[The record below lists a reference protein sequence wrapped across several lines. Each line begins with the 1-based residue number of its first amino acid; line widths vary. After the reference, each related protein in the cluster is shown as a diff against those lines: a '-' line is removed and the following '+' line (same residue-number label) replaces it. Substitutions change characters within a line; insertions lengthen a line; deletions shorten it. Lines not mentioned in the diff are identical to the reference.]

1 MADALFEFLLGK
13 LDSLIQKEVG
23 LIWGVD
29 REMKRLQSLLSTI
42 QAVLEDAEEKQLK
55 EKALRDWLRKL
66 KAAAYKVD
74 DILDECATEAA
85 LLESNGQNSSL
96 TNKVP
101 TSFFSSLRPRNIL
114 FRRKIG
120 SRMRDIRKRLD
131 EIAEERSKFHLIEGG
146 AERRSDVIAN
156 RQTGSILT
164 QSQVYGRVEDKE
176 RIVECLVEK
185 VSGFDGVSVYPIIG
199 LGGLGKT
206 TLAQTV
212 FNDERIE
219 SHFELRIW
227 VCVSEDF
234 SVRRIIKA
242 IIESAT
248 GAPCADLDLDPL
260 QKRLRNILNEKRYL
274 LVLDDV
280 WNEDPEKWDSLKY
293 VLACGSRGASIIV
306 TTRITTVASFMGT
319 MPLHQLSGLTEDD
332 CWSLFKER
340 AFGHETEERPNLVEL
355 GKKIVKKCG
364 GVPLAVKSLGS
375 MMSYRRDE
383 SQWLSV
389 VESEL
394 WNLPQPENSIL
405 PALRLSYSNLPSKLR
420 QCFAFCAIFPK
431 DFVIEKEF
439 LIQLWMASGF
449 IPFSGS
455 LDPEDIGNEFC
466 NELCWRSFLED
477 LGEDGYGFS
486 KGFKMHDL
494 VHDLAQSIMEDE
506 CLIQNIESSA
516 NVPKRTF
523 HYASIG
529 NLWEPYIFPNA
540 LYQVETLRTFILHK
554 YFCSDDFAFS
564 CDFSRLSS
572 LRVFDARQYHD
583 YGFPSGLFETKNLS
597 SSISRLTHL
606 RYLKLPDTKIQMLS
620 RSICTLYYLQTLN
633 LNACHYLRELP
644 KHMNRLKN
652 LRHLYLDRCE
662 KLSHMPPKIGQI
674 TGLKTLTC
682 FIVSKKRG
690 CQKRGCHLDELKG
703 LNLGGMLHIRNLRSV
718 ENPQDAK
725 EANLVEKRNLR
736 KLYLS
741 WTNYD
746 NEDDDNNLPS
756 QEHAEK
762 VLEALK
768 PHANLKEFRISG
780 YNGAKFPFWMGDNI
794 LNNVVSIELEDCHN
808 CSQLPPLALLP
819 SLRYLVLSTMS
830 QVVYID
836 DHFQSDGTR
845 RGFPSLQSLTI
856 ENLPSLQG
864 FSREDCRELF
874 PCLTSLQIQRCPKL
888 TLPHLPSVERLE
900 VSECNELV
908 LGSISNL
915 KSLIWLSVSDNS
927 ELSYL
932 PHGMLLNLTSL
943 KELHIYSFWK
953 LKCLPTELVSLTAL
967 ETLEIWWCHEFESL
981 PEQGMEC
988 LKCLKY
994 LLLEQCFK
1002 LTSLPGE
1009 IQHLS
1014 CLETLILRDCPELV
1028 ALPDGIKYLTSLHKL
1043 RLSYCTELAVLPEAL
1058 RYVPALQT
1066 LWIEFCPNLASL
1078 PHWLGDLTSLQTLR
1092 IRYCE
1097 KLTSL
1102 PASIQG
1108 LKNLQELY
1116 IFGCPKLVK
1125 RCVKETGEDWYKISH
1140 IPDVYL
1146 DV

>member
-1 MADALFEFLLGK
+1 MADALFQFLLEK

-42 QAVLEDAEEKQLK
+42 QAVLEDAEEKQIK

-66 KAAAYKVD
+66 KAAAYMVD
-74 DILDECATEAA
+74 DILDECTTEAA
-85 LLESNGQNSSL
+85 LLESNGQYSSL
-96 TNKVP
+96 TNKVL
-101 TSFFSSLRPRNIL
+101 TSFFSSLHPHNIL

-120 SRMRDIRKRLD
+120 SRMRDIRERLD

-164 QSQVYGRVEDKE
+164 QSQVYGRDEDKE

-185 VSGFDGVSVYPIIG
+185 VFGFDGVSVYPIVG

-212 FNDERIE
+212 FNDERIG

-248 GAPCADLDLDPL
+248 RATCEDLDLDPL
-260 QKRLRNILNEKRYL
+260 QKRLQEILNGRRYL

-280 WNEDPEKWDSLKY
+280 WNEDQEKWDSLKY
-293 VLACGSRGASIIV
+293 VLACGSKGASVIV
-306 TTRITTVASFMGT
+306 TTRITTVASIMGT
-319 MPLHQLSGLTEDD
+319 LPLHQLSGLTEDD

-340 AFGHETEERPNLVEL
+340 AFRHETEERRPNLVEL

-375 MMSYRRDE
+375 MMMYKSDE

-389 VESEL
+389 IESEL

-405 PALRLSYSNLPSKLR
+405 PALRMSCSNLPSKLK
-420 QCFAFCAIFPK
+420 QCFTYCAIFPK

-439 LIQLWMASGF
+439 LVQLWMANGF
-449 IPFSGS
+449 IPFTER

-477 LGEDGYGFS
+477 LGEDDFGFS

-494 VHDLAQSIMEDE
+494 VHDLARSIMEDE
-506 CLIQNIESSA
+506 CLTQNIESSA
-516 NVPKRTF
+516 NVSKRTF
-523 HYASIG
+523 HYALIG
-529 NLWEPYIFPNA
+529 NSQKPYIFPDA
-540 LYQVETLRTFILHK
+540 LYRVETLRTFLMH
-554 YFCSDDFAFS
+554 SADDDPNYALPF
-564 CDFSRLSS
+564 DFSRLSS
-572 LRVFDARQYHD
+572 LRVFDARGD
-583 YGFPSGLFETKNLS
+583 ARVVGRKKLS
-597 SSISRLTHL
+597 SSISCLTHL
-606 RYLKLPDTKIQMLS
+606 RYLNLPCTKIQMLPK
-620 RSICTLYYLQTLN
+620 SICTLYNLQTLN
-633 LNACHYLRELP
+633 VNECYYLRKLP
-644 KHMNRLKN
+644 KHINRLKN

-662 KLSHMPPKIGQI
+662 QLSQMTPKIGQI
-674 TGLKTLTC
+674 TCLKTLTC
-682 FIVSKKRG
+682 FIVGKKI
-690 CQKRGCHLDELKG
+690 GCHLDELKG
-703 LNLGGMLHIRNLRSV
+703 LNLGGMLHIKHLQSV
-718 ENPQDAK
+718 ENLQDAK

-741 WTNYD
+741 WTD
-746 NEDDDNNLPS
+746 HDNNFPS
-756 QEHAEK
+756 QEHDEK

-780 YNGAKFPFWMGDNI
+780 YNGAKFPFWMGDNSF
-794 LNNVVSIELEDCHN
+794 NNVVSIELIDCHN

-819 SLRYLVLSTMS
+819 SLQTLYLCGMS
-830 QVVYID
+830 QMMYID
-836 DHFQSDGTR
+836 DHFQSGGTI

-856 ENLPSLQG
+856 DDLPSLRR
-864 FSREDCRELF
+864 FSREGGRELL
-874 PCLTSLQIQRCPKL
+874 PCLTSLVIVSCPKL
-888 TLPHLPSVERLE
+888 TLPHLPAVEQLK
-900 VSECNELV
+900 VSECNEVV

-915 KSLIWLSVSDNS
+915 KSLISLSVSGNT
-927 ELSYL
+927 ELNYL

-943 KELHIYSFWK
+943 KELSISGFSK
-953 LKCLPTELVSLTAL
+953 LKCLPTELVNLIAL
-967 ETLEIWWCHEFESL
+967 ETLGILGCEEFESF
-981 PEQGMEC
+981 PDQGMVG

-994 LLLEQCFK
+994 LNFDCCMK
-1002 LTSLPGE
+1002 LTSLPEG
-1009 IQHLS
+1009 IRHLS
-1014 CLETLILRDCPELV
+1014 CLETLTFWGCPALV
-1028 ALPDGIKYLTSLHKL
+1028 TLPGGIKYLTSLHKL
-1043 RLSYCTELAVLPEAL
+1043 QLSGSTKLAVLPEAL
-1058 RYVPALQT
+1058 RYVPALQF
-1066 LWIEFCPNLASL
+1066 LSISYCPILASL
-1078 PHWLGDLTSLQTLR
+1078 PHWLRDLTSLQTLS
-1092 IRYCE
+1092 IHDCP

-1108 LKNLQELY
+1108 LVKLQNLY
-1116 IFGCPKLVK
+1116 IRKCPELVK
-1125 RCVKETGEDWYKISH
+1125 RCEKETGEDWYKISH
-1140 IPDVYL
+1140 IPDV
-1146 DV
+1146 DVKNEY

>member
-96 TNKVP
+96 TNKVR

-120 SRMRDIRKRLD
+120 SRMRDIRERLD

-340 AFGHETEERPNLVEL
+340 AFRHETEERPNLVEL

-375 MMSYRRDE
+375 MMMYKRDE
-383 SQWLSV
+383 TQWLSV

-405 PALRLSYSNLPSKLR
+405 PALRLNYSNLPSKLR

-477 LGEDGYGFS
+477 LGEDDFGFS
-486 KGFKMHDL
+486 KGFKIHDL
-494 VHDLAQSIMEDE
+494 VHDLAQSIIEDE
-506 CLIQNIESSA
+506 CLTQNIESSA
-516 NVPKRTF
+516 NISKRTF
-523 HYASIG
+523 HYSWIS
-529 NLWEPYIFPNA
+529 NLQEPCIIPDA
-540 LYQVETLRTFILHK
+540 LYQVETLRTFLVHSRWNTD
-554 YFCSDDFAFS
+554 YAFS
-564 CDFSRLSS
+564 CDFSRLNS
-572 LRVFDARQYHD
+572 LRVFNAGDV
-583 YGFPSGLFETKNLS
+583 GTKKLS
-597 SSISRLTHL
+597 SSVSCLTHL
-606 RYLKLPDTKIQMLS
+606 RYLKLPRTQIQVLPK
-620 RSICTLYYLQTLN
+620 SICTLYNLQTLN
-633 LNACHYLRELP
+633 LNECYYLRKLP
-644 KHMNRLKN
+644 KHMNRLQN
-652 LRHLYLDRCE
+652 LRHLYLDHCGQ
-662 KLSHMPPKIGQI
+662 LSQMPPKIGQI
-674 TGLKTLTC
+674 IGLKTLTC
-682 FIVSKKRG
+682 FIVGKKRG
-690 CQKRGCHLDELKG
+690 CCLDELKG
-703 LNLGGMLHIRNLRSV
+703 LNLNGMLHIRYLRRV

-725 EANLVEKRNLR
+725 EANLVKKRNLR
-736 KLYLS
+736 KLYLF
-741 WTNYD
+741 WTNYYD
-746 NEDDDNNLPS
+746 EDDDNNLPS

-768 PHANLKEFRISG
+768 PHANLVTFGISG

-794 LNNVVSIELEDCHN
+794 LNNVVSIELRNCHN

-819 SLRYLVLSTMS
+819 SLRTLCLYKMS
-830 QVVYID
+830 QVMYID
-836 DHFQSDGTR
+836 DHFQSDGMTR
-845 RGFPSLQSLTI
+845 SFPSLQSLI
-856 ENLPSLQG
+856 IDDLPSLQR
-864 FSREDCRELF
+864 FLREGGRELL
-874 PCLTSLQIQRCPKL
+874 PCLTSLKIVGCPKL

-915 KSLIWLSVSDNS
+915 KSLISLSVSYNEG
-927 ELSYL
+927 ELNYL

-943 KELHIYSFWK
+943 KKLSIGFFYE
-953 LKCLPTELVSLTAL
+953 LKCLPTELVSLIAL
-967 ETLEIWWCHEFESL
+967 EALKILGCDEFESF
-981 PEQGMEC
+981 PEQGMEG

-994 LLLEQCFK
+994 LTLVNCRKF
-1002 LTSLPGE
+1002 TSLTEG
-1009 IQHLS
+1009 IQHFS
-1014 CLETLILRDCPELV
+1014 CLETLTLKDCPELV

-1043 RLSYCTELAVLPEAL
+1043 KLSGPTKWAVLPEAL
-1058 RYVPALQT
+1058 RYVPALQF
-1066 LWIEFCPNLASL
+1066 LEIEDCPNLASL

-1092 IRYCE
+1092 IEYCE

-1108 LKNLQELY
+1108 LKNLQKLY
-1116 IFGCPKLVK
+1116 IVGCPELMK
-1125 RCVKETGEDWYKISH
+1125 RCEKETGEDCYKISH
-1140 IPDVYL
+1140 IPDVDLIY
-1146 DV
+1146 DSTR

>member
-74 DILDECATEAA
+74 DILDECETEVA

-120 SRMRDIRKRLD
+120 GRMRDIRKRLD

-146 AERRSDVIAN
+146 TERRSDVIAN
-156 RQTGSILT
+156 RQTGSVPT
-164 QSQVYGRVEDKE
+164 QSRVYGRDEDKE

-185 VSGFDGVSVYPIIG
+185 VSGFDGVSVYPIVG

-212 FNDERIE
+212 YNDERIG

-248 GAPCADLDLDPL
+248 RAACEDLQLDPL
-260 QKRLRNILNEKRYL
+260 QKRLQEILNRKRYL

-280 WNEDPEKWDSLKY
+280 WNEDQEKWDSLKS

-306 TTRITTVASFMGT
+306 TTRITTVASIMGT
-319 MPLHQLSGLTEDD
+319 LPLHQLSGLTEDD

-394 WNLPQPENSIL
+394 WTLPQPENSIL
-405 PALRLSYSNLPSKLR
+405 PALRLSYSNLPSNLR

-477 LGEDGYGFS
+477 LGQDDFGFS

-494 VHDLAQSIMEDE
+494 IHDLAQSIMEDE
-506 CLIQNIESSA
+506 CLTQNIESSA
-516 NVPKRTF
+516 NVSKRTSHISLIDDLPKQF
-523 HYASIG
+523 ISVD
-529 NLWEPYIFPNA
+529 A
-540 LYQVETLRTFILHK
+540 LYQFETLRTFLGLSTYWDPSYASSI
-554 YFCSDDFAFS
+554 
-564 CDFSRLSS
+564 DFSRLTS
-572 LRVFDARQYHD
+572 LRVFHANENAD
-583 YGFPSGLFETKNLS
+583 EELS
-597 SSISRLTHL
+597 SSIGCLTHL
-606 RYLKLPDTKIQMLS
+606 RYLKLLSNEIQMLPK
-620 RSICTLYYLQTLN
+620 SICTLYNLQTLN
-633 LNACHYLRELP
+633 LNNCFRLRKLP
-644 KHMNRLKN
+644 EHMNRLKN
-652 LRHLYLDRCE
+652 LRHFYLDECRQ
-662 KLSHMPPKIGQI
+662 LSQMPPRIGQI
-674 TGLKTLTC
+674 SCLKTLTC
-682 FIVSKKRG
+682 FIVGKKRG
-690 CQKRGCHLDELKG
+690 CRLEELKG
-703 LNLGGMLHIRNLRSV
+703 LNLGGMLYIRNLQSV

-741 WTNYD
+741 WTD
-746 NEDDDNNLPS
+746 NDTNFPS

-794 LNNVVSIELEDCHN
+794 LNNVVSIKLLNCDN

-819 SLRYLVLSTMS
+819 SLRTLCLCRMS
-830 QVVYID
+830 RVVYID
-836 DHFQSDGTR
+836 DHFPSGGTT

-856 ENLPSLQG
+856 QDLPSLQR
-864 FSREDCRELF
+864 FSREGGNELF
-874 PCLTSLQIQRCPKL
+874 PRLTSLNIVGCPKL
-888 TLPHLPSVERLE
+888 TTLPHLPPVEWLG
-900 VSECNELV
+900 VSDCNEVV

-915 KSLIWLSVSDNS
+915 KSLISLSVSKNS
-927 ELSYL
+927 ELNYL

-943 KELHIYSFWK
+943 KELYIGWFSK
-953 LKCLPTELVSLTAL
+953 LKRLPTELVSLIAL
-967 ETLEIWWCHEFESL
+967 ETLDIWECDEFESF
-981 PEQGMEC
+981 PEQGMEG

-994 LLLEQCFK
+994 LTLLNCRKF
-1002 LTSLPGE
+1002 TSLTEG

-1014 CLETLILRDCPELV
+1014 CLETLTFKYCPEMV

-1043 RLSYCTELAVLPEAL
+1043 KLSGPTKWAVLPEAL
-1058 RYVPALQT
+1058 RYVPALQS
-1066 LWIEFCPNLASL
+1066 LCISYCPNLASL
-1078 PHWLGDLTSLQTLR
+1078 PHWLGDLTSLQTLS
-1092 IRYCE
+1092 IDYCE

-1108 LKNLQELY
+1108 LKNLQGLY
-1116 IFGCPKLVK
+1116 IFGCPELVK
-1125 RCVKETGEDWYKISH
+1125 RCEKETGEDWYKISH
-1140 IPDVYL
+1140 IPDVYIY
-1146 DV
+1146 